1 MKEGPLHDDSVVINL
16 SLGGPELDPVEK
28 AAIDYAIGKGVIIVA
43 SAGNEGLA
51 GMGYPGAYEPVISV
65 GACGWDDEWDQSDW
79 WWNMDVFDPTNPDD
93 VYMADF
99 SSIEL
104 SGQDLD
110 VVAPGSWIVG
120 PFQLQQGQISYY
132 YLGGT
137 SMAAP
142 HVSGLAAL
150 MLEKN
155 PTLTQAQ
162 VEGILESTALNLP
175 SYGPEYDGKGLIQ
188 ADATITAVPAP

>member
-1 MKEGPLHDDSVVINL
+1 
-16 SLGGPELDPVEK
+16 
-28 AAIDYAIGKGVIIVA
+28 
-43 SAGNEGLA
+43 
-51 GMGYPGAYEPVISV
+51 
-65 GACGWDDEWDQSDW
+65 
-79 WWNMDVFDPTNPDD
+79 MDVFDPTNPDD